1 MTTPPLFA
9 EDQFQQYFE
18 IFYAKTPELK
28 ERIFRLRYDVYCRE
42 FHYEQEEN
50 CPGGLEQDDYDVDAQ
65 QVLTVHRSSE
75 TAAGCLRMITPPPA
89 DLSLLLPL
97 ERHCGHTLNH
107 PERHPQLVPRH
118 LIAEI
123 SRLAVHTSFR
133 RRLGEGESPLGVLEH
148 VEEQERRT
156 FPLISLALLA
166 GTTAL
171 LALSGRQH
179 MFVMVEPRFARRM
192 HSLGF
197 PFVQIGTVMDYHGK
211 RAAYHMTV
219 EECLNSWNDTMLRMY
234 DFILTSLQ
242 KTP

>member
-1 MTTPPLFA
+1 MTAPLLFT

-18 IFYAKTPELK
+18 ILYAKTPELK
-28 ERIFRLRYDVYCRE
+28 ERVFRLRYDVYCQE
-42 FHYEQEEN
+42 FHYERDED
-50 CPGGLEQDDYDVDAQ
+50 CPGKMEQDSYDNNAQ
-65 QVLTVHRSSE
+65 HALIVHRSSQ
-75 TAAGCLRMITPPPA
+75 TAAGCLRMITPPSD
-89 DLSLLLPL
+89 DLSFLLPL
-97 ERHCGHTLNH
+97 ERYCGHTLNH
-107 PERHPQLVPRH
+107 LERHPQLVPRH

-133 RRLGEGESPLGVLEH
+133 RRLGEKESPLGILEH
-148 VEEQERRT
+148 FEEQERRT

-166 GTTAL
+166 ATTAL
-171 LALSGRQH
+171 LVLSSRQH

-197 PFVQIGTVMDYHGK
+197 PFVQIGEVMDYHGK

-234 DFILTSLQ
+234 EFILTSLQ
-242 KTP
+242 TSA